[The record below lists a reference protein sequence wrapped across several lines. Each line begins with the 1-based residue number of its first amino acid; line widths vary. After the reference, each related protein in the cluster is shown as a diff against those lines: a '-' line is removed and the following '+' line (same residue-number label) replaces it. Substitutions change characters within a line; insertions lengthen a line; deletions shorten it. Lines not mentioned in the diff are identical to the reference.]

1 MKFKSLEYI
10 DTFNLYVLELVSSLS
25 VLLLA
30 LGLISSM
37 ANVLLDGAVLQR
49 SSFMSAAWAWI
60 QCAAIDLSVSGTIIR
75 AFRSY
80 REGDTLKTWLYGIL
94 SLLLLFVA
102 CIVSNIE
109 SVQTTLNITLE
120 QAYTHVFIPV
130 DFLIWIR
137 SIVIILLLVAHAA
150 KYAQIGKTTV
160 QQPEPQPEQ
169 KVQVEITPELVTA
182 IVTAMQQQTSVQVIE
197 EPLETKQL
205 AAETPE
211 TQQISEPKEDPKPLE
226 SLLQELGSLLPNIP
240 FQEITAVITAY
251 RANVSRR
258 DMCSHLKWGGAKY
271 TTIVK
276 PVLDTYEQLQQKA

>member
-10 DTFNLYVLELVSSLS
+10 DTFILYVLELVSSLS

-80 REGDTLKTWLYGIL
+80 REGDTLKTWLYGLL

-137 SIVIILLLVAHAA
+137 SIVIVLLLVAHAA
-150 KYAQIGKTTV
+150 KYAQLGRATT
-160 QQPEPQPEQ
+160 QQVPQPEQ
-169 KVQVEITPELVTA
+169 KVHVEITPELVKA
-182 IVTAMQQQTSVQVIE
+182 IATAMQQTSVQGIE
-197 EPLETKQL
+197 EASETKQL
-205 AAETPE
+205 TTETPE
-211 TQQISEPKEDPKPLE
+211 TPHISEPKEDPQPLE
-226 SLLQELGSLLPNIP
+226 NLLQELGSLLPSIP
-240 FQEITAVITAY
+240 FQEINAVVSAHH
-251 RANVSRR
+251 ANVSRR

-276 PVLDTYEQLQQKA
+276 PVLDLYEQLQQKA